1 MFYQKKTC
9 QKKAAALK
17 RFEYS
22 SFGKGLK
29 KQTSVAEKQYQ
40 DFDKIFNYIE
50 KEEPLKIEKE
60 QPLTIDKS
68 SLFYNNNKYTF
79 NEFINVEKYED
90 ESLVSRYNNYFS
102 PFKQRLK
109 EFENFTPRTVKTKE
123 NNKIVYNNARE
134 LYSKLLS
141 IYYNDYN
148 DITDDEKKGW
158 LKNMIL
164 KIYLLK
170 VKDLMKKA
178 NHGRKKL
185 LLKE

>member
-1 MFYQKKTC
+1 M
-9 QKKAAALK
+9 
-17 RFEYS
+17 
-22 SFGKGLK
+22 
-29 KQTSVAEKQYQ
+29 
-40 DFDKIFNYIE
+40 
-50 KEEPLKIEKE
+50 
-60 QPLTIDKS
+60 
-68 SLFYNNNKYTF
+68 
-79 NEFINVEKYED
+79 
-90 ESLVSRYNNYFS
+90 SRYNNYFS

-148 DITDDEKKGW
+148 GITDDEKKGW

>member
-1 MFYQKKTC
+1 M
-9 QKKAAALK
+9 
-17 RFEYS
+17 
-22 SFGKGLK
+22 
-29 KQTSVAEKQYQ
+29 
-40 DFDKIFNYIE
+40 
-50 KEEPLKIEKE
+50 
-60 QPLTIDKS
+60 
-68 SLFYNNNKYTF
+68 
-79 NEFINVEKYED
+79 
-90 ESLVSRYNNYFS
+90 SRYNNYFS

-158 LKNMIL
+158 LKNMTL

>member
-1 MFYQKKTC
+1 M
-9 QKKAAALK
+9 
-17 RFEYS
+17 
-22 SFGKGLK
+22 
-29 KQTSVAEKQYQ
+29 
-40 DFDKIFNYIE
+40 
-50 KEEPLKIEKE
+50 
-60 QPLTIDKS
+60 
-68 SLFYNNNKYTF
+68 
-79 NEFINVEKYED
+79 
-90 ESLVSRYNNYFS
+90 SRYNNYFS

-141 IYYNDYN
+141 IYYNDYT

>member
-1 MFYQKKTC
+1 M
-9 QKKAAALK
+9 
-17 RFEYS
+17 
-22 SFGKGLK
+22 
-29 KQTSVAEKQYQ
+29 
-40 DFDKIFNYIE
+40 
-50 KEEPLKIEKE
+50 
-60 QPLTIDKS
+60 
-68 SLFYNNNKYTF
+68 
-79 NEFINVEKYED
+79 
-90 ESLVSRYNNYFS
+90 SRYNNYFS